1 MDSPRKESGVTALDW
16 IIIIAYLLMALG
28 LGIYHMRNATAGIEN
43 YFLSGR
49 NTAWWVLGT
58 SIAATSFAADTP
70 LAVSGFV
77 ITSGISW
84 NWYWW
89 GMAMA
94 GLMTVFFFARLWRRS
109 RVTTD
114 VELIEV
120 RYSGKP
126 AKFLRG
132 YVSIHLGVLNNCIT
146 MGWVN
151 LAMVKVLS
159 NTVGVDPD
167 YALYFCFGFSLVYTM
182 MAGLRGVM
190 ATDVIQFVLA
200 MFGSIYLAV
209 AAVNGLGGLG
219 ELHASLVA
227 AQGAERSAEITAFFP
242 KSGSEL
248 FMPVLCFI
256 FFQWWAASNLGGGSY
271 LVQRVLSAKNEKHAV
286 LGTLW
291 YNVAQFVLR
300 SWPWII
306 AGLCAAVLY
315 PTLEDPEI
323 GYILLMKK
331 FLPAGIL
338 GLAIA
343 TFFAAYMSTID
354 THLNWGASY
363 LVNDIYKR
371 FIKKSASQRHY
382 IVVSMLITML
392 LAFTGMMV
400 TTVMKSIREGWYII
414 TSISGGV
421 SIIYILRW
429 YWWRINAWSEISA
442 MLSALVCT
450 VVFRLVL
457 GIPYPKVLFFVVP
470 ITLCLSLI
478 VTFLTRPVDE
488 ETLIEFYKRIRPGGR
503 LWKPIAN
510 KIPGLRGEEKPGKSI
525 PAYILSVVSVYCG
538 LFGVGKLLI
547 GPRWQGAVLLLIG
560 VVSGYAVWKFITR
573 MNWADR
579 GEDHLQR

>member
-1 MDSPRKESGVTALDW
+1 MGTARKEPRVTALDW
-16 IIIIAYLLMALG
+16 IIIVAYLLMALG
-28 LGIYHMRNATAGIEN
+28 MGLYHMRKATTGIES

-49 NTAWWVLGT
+49 NTSWWVLGT

-77 ITSGISW
+77 IKSGISW
-84 NWYWW
+84 NWWWW

-109 RVTTD
+109 GVTTD

-132 YVSIHLGVLNNCIT
+132 YVPIHLGVLNNCIT

-151 LAMVKVLS
+151 LAMVKVLT
-159 NTVGVDPD
+159 NTIGVNPD
-167 YALYFCFGFSLVYTM
+167 HALYFCFGFSLLYTM
-182 MAGLRGVM
+182 LAGLKGVM

-209 AAVNGLGGLG
+209 VAVQGVGGLG
-219 ELHASLVA
+219 ELHSSLVA
-227 AQGAERSAEITAFFP
+227 VHGAERTSEILAFFP
-242 KSGSEL
+242 KSTSEL

-271 LVQRVLSAKNEKHAV
+271 AVQRILSAKNEKHAF

-291 YNVAQFVLR
+291 YNIAQFVLR
-300 SWPWII
+300 TWPWIV
-306 AGLCAAVLY
+306 AGLCAAILY

-371 FIKKSASQRHY
+371 FIRRSASDKHY
-382 IVVSMLITML
+382 IVVSMVATVL

-421 SIIYILRW
+421 SIIYVLRW

-442 MLSALVCT
+442 MVSALLCT
-450 VVFRLVL
+450 IIFRYVL
-457 GIPYPKVLFFVVP
+457 GISYPNVLFFIVP
-470 ITLCLSLI
+470 ITVLISLV
-478 VTFLTRPVDE
+478 VTFITRPVDE
-488 ETLIEFYKRIRPGGR
+488 DTLIEFYRRIRPGGR
-503 LWKPIAN
+503 FWKPVADR
-510 KIPGLRGEEKPGKSI
+510 IPGLANIDKPAKSI
-525 PAYILSVVSVYCG
+525 PAYVLSVISIYAA
-538 LFGVGKLLI
+538 LFGVGRLLL
-547 GPRWQGAVLLLIG
+547 GPRWQGVVMLAVCVICA
-560 VVSGYAVWKFITR
+560 YAVWRLIKR
-573 MNWADR
+573 MNWSES
-579 GEDHLQR
+579 GEKSA

>member
-1 MDSPRKESGVTALDW
+1 VTTLDW
-16 IIIIAYLLMALG
+16 IIVVAYLLLALG
-28 LGIYHMRNATAGIEN
+28 LGLYHMRRATSGIN
-43 YFLSGR
+43 DYFLSGR

-77 ITSGISW
+77 IKSGISW

-94 GLMTVFFFARLWRRS
+94 GLFTVFFFTRMWRRS
-109 RVTTD
+109 GVTTD

-132 YVSIHLGVLNNCIT
+132 YVPIHLGVLNNCIT

-159 NTVGVDPD
+159 NTVGIDPGH
-167 YALYFCFGFSLVYTM
+167 ALYFCFGFSLVYTM

-209 AAVNGLGGLG
+209 AAVNGVGGLDG
-219 ELHASLVA
+219 LHDGLVA
-227 AQGAERSAEITAFFP
+227 AHGAERTAEITAFFP
-242 KSGSEL
+242 RSSSEL

-271 LVQRVLSAKNEKHAV
+271 LVQRVLSAKNEKHAFA
-286 LGTLW
+286 GTLW

-300 SWPWII
+300 TWPWII

-315 PTLEDPEI
+315 PSIEDPEI

-331 FLPAGIL
+331 FLPAGLL
-338 GLAIA
+338 GLAVA

-371 FIKKSASQRHY
+371 FIQKSASQRHY
-382 IVVSMLITML
+382 IVASMIITVL

-400 TTVMKSIREGWYII
+400 TTLMESIREGWYII

-421 SIIYILRW
+421 SIIYLLRW
-429 YWWRINAWSEISA
+429 YWWRINAWSEIAA
-442 MLSALVCT
+442 MISALACT
-450 VVFRLVL
+450 IVFRFVL
-457 GIPYPKVLFFVVP
+457 GIPYPQVLFYVVP
-470 ITLCLSLI
+470 ITVFLALSI
-478 VTFLTRPVDE
+478 TFATRPVDE
-488 ETLIEFYKRIRPGGR
+488 DRLIDFYTRIRPAGGWWRPVADKVPGVFSGDRPSR
-503 LWKPIAN
+503 LF
-510 KIPGLRGEEKPGKSI
+510 
-525 PAYILSVVSVYCG
+525 PAWGLSVVAIYGG
-538 LFGVGKLLI
+538 LFGVGRLLI
-547 GPRWQGAVLLLIG
+547 GPAWQGVVLLLASVAG
-560 VVSGYAVWKFITR
+560 GYGAWLFIKR
-573 MNWADR
+573 MDWTGHGRNPS
-579 GEDHLQR
+579 